1 MEYISSDTN
10 VWIDFITIQKTELP
24 FRLPYAYLMSRD
36 AVEDELLSPPGISEE
51 LLSYGLIP
59 VDITEDEF
67 SLAEGFGVL
76 YLRLSVYDRVALAI
90 AKCRKIVLLTGDR
103 ALRQAAKR
111 ENVPILGTIAL
122 LDKLLQGHFI
132 TSEEYCDCLHDWER
146 LNGGTIRLPK
156 DELLARLRRFPNQ

>member
-10 VWIDFITIQKTELP
+10 VWIDFVTIQRTELP

-59 VDITEDEF
+59 IDITEDEF
-67 SLAEGFGVL
+67 SMAERFGAL
-76 YLRLSVYDRVALAI
+76 YLRLSAFDRIALAI

-103 ALRQAAKR
+103 ALRQAAER
-111 ENVPILGTIAL
+111 EGVPVLGTIGL
-122 LDKLLQGHFI
+122 LDQL
-132 TSEEYCDCLHDWER
+132 
-146 LNGGTIRLPK
+146 LNGGFLRPEEYRDCLSDLLKFNGGAIRLP
-156 DELLARLRRFPNQ
+156 EREILTRLQRFSRE

>member
-10 VWIDFITIQKTELP
+10 VWIDFITIQKAELP

-67 SLAEGFGVL
+67 SLAEVFGTL
-76 YLRLSVYDRVALAI
+76 YLRLSVFDRIALAI
-90 AKCRKIVLLTGDR
+90 AKCRNIVLLTGDR

-111 ENVPILGTIAL
+111 ESVPVLGTIGL
-122 LDKLLQGHFI
+122 LDKLLEGRFI
-132 TSEEYCDCLHDWER
+132 TSDEYCGCLRDWER
-146 LNGGTIRLPK
+146 LNGGIIRLPE
-156 DELLARLRRFPNQ
+156 DEILTRLQRFPKQ